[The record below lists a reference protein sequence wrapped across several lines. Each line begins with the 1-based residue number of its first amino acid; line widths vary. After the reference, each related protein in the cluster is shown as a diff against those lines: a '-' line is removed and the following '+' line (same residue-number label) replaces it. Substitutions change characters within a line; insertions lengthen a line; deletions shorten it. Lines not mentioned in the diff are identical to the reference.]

1 MTTHVGAKICFVS
14 LLVVSLRHLG
24 RPVRWLIPIAR
35 SLVMRSFESGLAF
48 ASFVCVLCIQDH
60 GGNLKIGCL
69 DLHNLLTGRF
79 PNSLLLDASQ
89 S

>member
-1 MTTHVGAKICFVS
+1 
-14 LLVVSLRHLG
+14 
-24 RPVRWLIPIAR
+24 
-35 SLVMRSFESGLAF
+35 MRSFESGLAF
-48 ASFVCVLCIQDH
+48 ASFVCVLSIQDH

-69 DLHNLLTGRF
+69 ELHNSLTGRF